1 MTTIA
6 APAPTAPSL
15 IHACLGF
22 LASTATLTAAMAL
35 LAAL

>member
-1 MTTIA
+1 MTPA
-6 APAPTAPSL
+6 AATAPTTPSL
-15 IHACLGF
+15 AQACFGF

>member
-6 APAPTAPSL
+6 ALALTSPSL
-15 IHACLGF
+15 VHSCFGF